1 MSTAKLAV
9 WLHWQVTWVRFLDSS
24 SQPLADQPPVP
35 PGLRRNG
42 TVLPSAGAARA
53 SCPPRPCGTLPA
65 PHTSAPRS
73 PETV

>member
-42 TVLPSAGAARA
+42 AG
-53 SCPPRPCGTLPA
+53 SLHLLPPRPCGTLPA

-73 PETV
+73 PEAV